1 MYVWSASVPDSLILS
16 LWFCQPSYFYV
27 RHLPCDIWS
36 SKIQTEKSDFSHSP
50 GTLLK
55 ARQCITHFLII
66 IITFVIILN
75 VSNKLKV
82 KVLVAQ
88 SCPTLWVPMDCN
100 LPGSFFHVILQAKI
114 LEWVAILFSRDL
126 PNPRIKPRPPTMQ
139 ADSLPSGPPGKPLVT
154 FKRFQKN
161 DHTDF

>member
-82 KVLVAQ
+82 KLAVL
-88 SCPTLWVPMDCN
+88 SN
-100 LPGSFFHVILQAKI
+100 SFWPHGLYST
-114 LEWVAILFSRDL
+114 WNS
-126 PNPRIKPRPPTMQ
+126 
-139 ADSLPSGPPGKPLVT
+139 PGKNTGVGSHSLLQGSSQPRNQTQVLCIAG
-154 FKRFQKN
+154 RFFTIWAIWEALTRSK
-161 DHTDF
+161 F